1 MKELFFSWLL
11 CMALPM
17 TLTAATPLPQLRFS
31 ADEARL
37 KQYYDKCKQAYNDPE
52 TTFLSDEVAMVKGT
66 ERERMVL
73 RLMLFTQL
81 LRQEND
87 MDDGYTLFEWAQLNT
102 KIIQNQYFRVKNKET
117 EITIDRFDDV
127 KKATDRII
135 ESIESMMN
143 GSQMEMNGF
152 SYVENIV
159 NEYLAV
165 LKSWMI
171 TNIQTRDERGNVS
184 PLSVRNKKAIEEE
197 NDAWWKLNEA
207 AVEYYDKC
215 ATDGEWYS
223 MKPLEYA
230 WVIERMCTQRLNSLD
245 LTLGYYLPGSPAA
258 EMLWTIGKE
267 PLNEKETPQQHLLNQ
282 LKKLMD
288 KIAEYDTDE
297 HSEGARK
304 AARNLRETW
313 NAFEKCYH
321 NTDTLEENSYII
333 NRAFANDLCLYID
346 TLLNIGQGQAWE

>member
-1 MKELFFSWLL
+1 MKKLFYILMLF
-11 CMALPM
+11 MALPM
-17 TLTAATPLPQLRFS
+17 TLTAASTLPRLTF
-31 ADEARL
+31 ADNEARL
-37 KQYYDKCKQAYNDPE
+37 KQYYDETKAAYQDTE
-52 TTFLSDEVAMVKGT
+52 MVFLSDDADMLKGT
-66 ERERMVL
+66 EHERMVL
-73 RLMLFTQL
+73 RLMQCTTY
-81 LRQEND
+81 LRKNN
-87 MDDGYTLFEWAQLNT
+87 GYSLFEWAQLNT
-102 KIIQNQYFRVKNKET
+102 KIIQNQFFTTKESET
-117 EITIDRFDDV
+117 DITCIERFDDV

-258 EMLWTIGKE
+258 EILWTYSK
-267 PLNEKETPQQHLLNQ
+267 PLNEKETPQLHLLNQ

-297 HSEGARK
+297 QPGSTRE
-304 AARNLRETW
+304 AAQNLREAW
-313 NAFEKCYH
+313 KAFYMCH
-321 NTDTLEENSYII
+321 NNTDTLEEDSYVI
-333 NRAFANDLCLYID
+333 NDAFHNDLSLYID
-346 TLLNIGQGQAWE
+346 TLLSIGQGQAWE

>member
-1 MKELFFSWLL
+1 MKKLFYILMLF
-11 CMALPM
+11 MALPM
-17 TLTAATPLPQLRFS
+17 TMTAASTLPQLTF
-31 ADEARL
+31 ADNEARL
-37 KQYYDKCKQAYNDPE
+37 KQYYDETKAAYQDTE
-52 TTFLSDEVAMVKGT
+52 MVFLSDDADMLKGT
-66 ERERMVL
+66 EHERMVL
-73 RLMLFTQL
+73 RLMQCTTY
-81 LRQEND
+81 LRKNT
-87 MDDGYTLFEWAQLNT
+87 GYSLFEWAQLNT
-102 KIIQNQYFRVKNKET
+102 KIIQNQFFTTQERET
-117 EITIDRFDDV
+117 DITCIERFDDV

-197 NDAWWKLNEA
+197 NDAWWKLTEA

-230 WVIERMCTQRLNSLD
+230 WVIERMCTRRINSLE
-245 LTLGYYLPGSPAA
+245 LTLGYYQPNSPAA

-267 PLNEKETPQQHLLNQ
+267 PLDEEETPQQHFLSQ
-282 LKKLMD
+282 GKKLMD
-288 KIAEYDTDE
+288 GIAEYDTDE
-297 HSEGARK
+297 HSEDARK